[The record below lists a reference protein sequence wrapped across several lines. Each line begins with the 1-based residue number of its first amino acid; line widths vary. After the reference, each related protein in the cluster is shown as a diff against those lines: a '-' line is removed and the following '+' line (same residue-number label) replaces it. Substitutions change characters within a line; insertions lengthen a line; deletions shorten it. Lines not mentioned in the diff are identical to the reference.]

1 MISAP
6 FCRHL
11 MFMQC
16 LEFLA
21 IFTGLK
27 NPKRVMSRMMEGT
40 LYSADEKPVLVDCK
54 VKAI

>member
-1 MISAP
+1 MISTP

-16 LEFLA
+16 LGFLA
-21 IFTGLK
+21 ILTGLK